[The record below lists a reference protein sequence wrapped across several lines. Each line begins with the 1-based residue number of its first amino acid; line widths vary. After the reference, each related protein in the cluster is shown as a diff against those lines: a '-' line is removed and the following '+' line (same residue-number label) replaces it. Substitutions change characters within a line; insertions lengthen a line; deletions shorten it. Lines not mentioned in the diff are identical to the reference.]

1 MSFFWNQLVSEYTGS
16 RTLLAN
22 KYITGTHVGY
32 SVWNCQLVLVLFVW
46 FIKTNRWGAKDF
58 SLVMKIVVLLT
69 DYGIILPG
77 GSVLLS
83 IHLSTSETVATNFE
97 FPVIKIAQKRCVIIT
112 WWDFCTHMKER
123 LYIITLWS
131 FWFVSC

>member
-1 MSFFWNQLVSEYTGS
+1 
-16 RTLLAN
+16 
-22 KYITGTHVGY
+22 
-32 SVWNCQLVLVLFVW
+32 
-46 FIKTNRWGAKDF
+46 
-58 SLVMKIVVLLT
+58 MKIVVLLT

-112 WWDFCTHMKER
+112 
-123 LYIITLWS
+123 
-131 FWFVSC
+131 